1 MQQINVTNEVPA
13 ELEPESQRIM
23 GGMTESETEFLK
35 ISPTEMIVLS
45 FDDLKE
51 PSLLRLLAMEWVM
64 ENISK
69 NDKRLASL
77 PRALKEELEARQ
89 SLMGEQRRSKWMK

>member
-1 MQQINVTNEVPA
+1 
-13 ELEPESQRIM
+13 
-23 GGMTESETEFLK
+23 
-35 ISPTEMIVLS
+35 MIVLS

-69 NDKRLASL
+69 NDKRFASL